1 MVCLTLIIRTSANS
15 TVNFILSL
23 TILYTDRHKDLKWV
37 QNRNHERKGI
47 TTICNVID
55 TTNQPHSP
63 LLKLVI
69 SCYSTY
75 YESLAIACSEYH
87 CFHSVF

>member
-1 MVCLTLIIRTSANS
+1 MVCLILIIRTYANS
-15 TVNFILSL
+15 TINFILSL
-23 TILYTDRHKDLKWV
+23 TILYTFRYKDMIWV
-37 QNRNHERKGI
+37 PNRNHERKGI
-47 TTICNVID
+47 TTICHVID

-75 YESLAIACSEYH
+75 Y
-87 CFHSVF
+87 